1 MKQARKPQNRFI
13 KMITA
18 MMMKILP
25 IHIMIQ
31 RKTMMMNQMSL
42 ESEAVATVD
51 SIVQKRWW
59 MMKSKRMALMMV
71 GSVLL
76 INKISQRR

>member
-51 SIVQKRWW
+51 SIVQKR
-59 MMKSKRMALMMV
+59 
-71 GSVLL
+71 
-76 INKISQRR
+76 